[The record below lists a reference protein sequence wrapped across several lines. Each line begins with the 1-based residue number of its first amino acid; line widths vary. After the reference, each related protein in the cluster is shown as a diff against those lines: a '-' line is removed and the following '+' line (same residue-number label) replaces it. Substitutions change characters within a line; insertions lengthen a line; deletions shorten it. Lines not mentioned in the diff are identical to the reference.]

1 MIYNEDYLMRQAMGC
16 FAVGA
21 SEFDLQI
28 VKCDIPH
35 DITYWFY
42 LTLLL
47 LELKNVWTDNNQFN
61 SFQ

>member
-1 MIYNEDYLMRQAMGC
+1 MTLMKISTCPSFSFNISPINTMIYNEDYLMRQAMGC

-35 DITYWFY
+35 DITY
-42 LTLLL
+42 
-47 LELKNVWTDNNQFN
+47 
-61 SFQ
+61 

>member
-1 MIYNEDYLMRQAMGC
+1 MKISTCPSFSFNISPINTMIYNEDYLMRQAMGY

-35 DITYWFY
+35 DITY
-42 LTLLL
+42 
-47 LELKNVWTDNNQFN
+47 
-61 SFQ
+61 